1 MMRSR
6 QERIAVLEAQ
16 LLAPVAATR
25 PKKRSVRARVR
36 ATRVLLEEAFVLIKE
51 ADQLLAKTEGH
62 S

>member
-16 LLAPVAATR
+16 LLAPAAAKPR
-25 PKKRSVRARVR
+25 KRSVRARVR

-51 ADQLLAKTEGH
+51 AGITPQ
-62 S
+62 